1 MFHSPREANM
11 LRLNA
16 KHIEVLKPHIL
27 LMFATEQHSSNPLS
41 VPLFPSK
48 MALINGKKRSGS
60 FILIRRWY

>member
-27 LMFATEQHSSNPLS
+27 LMLATEQNSSNPLN
-41 VPLFPSK
+41 VPLFPPK
-48 MALINGKKRSGS
+48 MPLINGKKDQAVS
-60 FILIRRWY
+60 F